1 MDLIARFLP
10 FWKRPSRR
18 RPPALTTIL
27 GCRFR
32 DPELLATALTHRSYA
47 NSVSESPTYERLEF
61 LGDSVL
67 GMVVARH
74 LYVTY
79 PDKSE
84 GELTKLKASLV
95 NLKTLTA
102 VAKREGLGQHI
113 KLSPEEDKAGG
124 RRRGSILSDVLEAV
138 IGAIYIDSGIDAAAD
153 LIHRVL
159 IRELVEDKPQL
170 LEVNFKGELLEYLQ
184 GRGKGMPRYEVE
196 SETGPDHEKV
206 FTIVVH
212 AEGRVTGRGVG
223 GNKKDAE
230 QQAARVALKELG
242 ILSRVMAGAR
252 ARPREGRR
260 PYSGRVSRPAS
271 VR

>member
-10 FWKRPSRR
+10 FWKRLSHT
-18 RPPALTTIL
+18 RPPALGAIL
-27 GCRFR
+27 GYQFR
-32 DPELLATALTHRSYA
+32 DPELLTIALTHRSYA

-74 LYVTY
+74 LYLTY

-95 NLKTLTA
+95 NLKTLMA
-102 VAKREGLGQHI
+102 VAKREGLGRHI

-138 IGAIYIDSGIDAAAD
+138 IGAVYIDSGIDAAAD
-153 LIHRVL
+153 LVHRVL
-159 IRELVEDKPQL
+159 IRELVEETPQL
-170 LEVNFKGELLEYLQ
+170 LEVNFKGELLEHLQ
-184 GRGKGMPRYEVE
+184 GRDQGMPRYEVE
-196 SETGPDHEKV
+196 NETGPDHKKV
-206 FTIVVH
+206 FTIVVYTK
-212 AEGRVTGRGVG
+212 GRATGRGVG
-223 GNKKDAE
+223 VNKKDAE
-230 QQAARVALKELG
+230 QLAARAALKELG
-242 ILSRVMAGAR
+242 VLDRVLAGAR

-260 PYSGRVSRPAS
+260 HHSGRASRPAR